1 MATRARVKED
11 PPMQKTAL
19 RFPEPL
25 WRALKFRAID
35 EHTTLQQLVIDAV
48 TAFLK
53 TPSVPKGKPP
63 KKATSA

>member
-1 MATRARVKED
+1 
-11 PPMQKTAL
+11 MQKTAL

-53 TPSVPKGKPP
+53 TPGKPAKPP
-63 KKATSA
+63 KKPTP

>member
-1 MATRARVKED
+1 
-11 PPMQKTAL
+11 MQKTAL

-48 TAFLK
+48 TLFLK
-53 TPSVPKGKPP
+53 TPAAPKGKPAR
-63 KKATSA
+63 KVN